1 MFACTCVRPPKHAF
15 LQQFS
20 FFKRTAW
27 GDFFPPMADFESI
40 KARAHSV
47 LLSYSYKSSIYIL
60 ESRIIMNKL
69 VLFMLLLLSSVFA
82 PSSTAAISLLPQEA
96 ASVLKSC
103 ASSAGWYTANTRAG
117 YTDDANSDLQ
127 SLNGNI
133 EIFRALMSRDLSSQ
147 TVDQIKDMFLS
158 AAWNTANTRAV

>member
-1 MFACTCVRPPKHAF
+1 
-15 LQQFS
+15 
-20 FFKRTAW
+20 
-27 GDFFPPMADFESI
+27 
-40 KARAHSV
+40 
-47 LLSYSYKSSIYIL
+47 
-60 ESRIIMNKL
+60 
-69 VLFMLLLLSSVFA
+69 MLLLLSSVFA

-96 ASVLKSC
+96 TSVLKSC
-103 ASSAGWYTANTRAG
+103 ASSAGWYAANTRAG

-158 AAWNTANTRAV
+158 AAWNTANTRAE